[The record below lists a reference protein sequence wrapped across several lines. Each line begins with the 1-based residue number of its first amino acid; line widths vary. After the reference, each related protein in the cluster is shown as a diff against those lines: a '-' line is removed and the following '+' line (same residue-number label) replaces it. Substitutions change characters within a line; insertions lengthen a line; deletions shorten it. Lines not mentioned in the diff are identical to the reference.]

1 MGLGTPAIGLMPA
14 MTGFHVV
21 DVKQPEWVSGVMSRY
36 FLPWSSS
43 PRDPPPVVS
52 SHGRLSEE

>member
-1 MGLGTPAIGLMPA
+1 MPA

-36 FLPWSSS
+36 FLPWSAS
-43 PRDPPPVVS
+43 PRDPPPVDS